1 MEIISNKDICN
12 LLTNTLKLIDKR
24 PMEHGARVAY
34 ILLKMLQCKGGCVE
48 YELADYV
55 FLTMLHDIG
64 AYKTE
69 DLNSILVY
77 ETKVTMPHS
86 IYGSLFLRYLSPMKD
101 RSKILLYHHVDYSQL
116 VNIEYPYRN
125 ITNFIGYAERIDL
138 YISSM
143 GKSFDYNLLNKYE
156 NTKYSTE
163 AIQLFKQAQI
173 KFDILSKL
181 KSGEYLQELD
191 EILGYIMFSDEEKKQ
206 YLELLMYTI
215 GFRSEY
221 AVADTVTTICI
232 CREMAKMM
240 KLCEEDIEKLYYA
253 ALLHDVGML
262 AISPKILDAPRALTQ
277 EELTKM
283 RTHVNIAESVL
294 KQYLDHEIVEI
305 AVAHHERTN
314 GSGYYKGLKE
324 EEMNT
329 LQKILQIA
337 DTVTSMINPRS
348 YRAAKNKD
356 FVVNVLED
364 EANHGRFNR
373 TIVKI
378 FISHYDRI
386 MNQITLEAD
395 HILKLHTKLNE
406 QYSQAYDNISKIHVI
421 E

>member
-1 MEIISNKDICN
+1 MEIISNKNICN

-34 ILLKMLQCKGGCVE
+34 ILLKMMQCKGGFVE
-48 YELADYV
+48 YELADYA
-55 FLTMLHDIG
+55 FLAMIHDIG

-69 DLNSILVY
+69 DINNFVAY

-101 RSKILLYHHVDYSQL
+101 KAKVLLYHHVDYSQL
-116 VNIEYPYRN
+116 INIDYPYMN
-125 ITNFIGYAERIDL
+125 ITNYIGYAERVDI
-138 YISSM
+138 YNSTM
-143 GKSFDYNLLNKYE
+143 GKGFDYHLLNKYE
-156 NTKYSTE
+156 NTKYSSE
-163 AIQLFKQAQI
+163 AIQLFNQAQI
-173 KFDILSKL
+173 KYNVMTKL
-181 KSGEYLQELD
+181 RNGEYLQELD
-191 EILGYIMFSDEEKKQ
+191 EILGYIMFSEEEKKK

-232 CREMAKMM
+232 CREMAK
-240 KLCEEDIEKLYYA
+240 LLRISEEDTEKLYYA
-253 ALLHDVGML
+253 TLLHDVGML

-294 KQYLDHEIVEI
+294 KQYLDYEIVEI
-305 AVAHHERTN
+305 AVAHHERAN

-337 DTVTSMINPRS
+337 DTVTSMVNPRS
-348 YRAAKNKD
+348 YRAAKSKD

-373 TIVKI
+373 AIVKLLVGN
-378 FISHYDRI
+378 YEKI
-386 MNQITLEAD
+386 MEQVKLESD
-395 HILKLHTKLNE
+395 HILKLHTKLNI
-406 QYSQAYDNISKIHVI
+406 QYDQACANISKT
-421 E
+421 